1 MDVEPVDPYGDLL
14 DEIVGLLDEGQTRAR
29 DAVGVERLRTYHAI
43 GSAIITRQQEQ
54 GWGAQV
60 IDRLSSD
67 LRIRFPSN
75 RGLSARNLRYMRDL
89 ARSWPEL
96 NLATP
101 VAKLPWGHVTDLLGR
116 LEEPSIR
123 EWYAAQAAT
132 NGWSRG
138 FLQDRIKGQLHR
150 RIGAAPSNFSETLP
164 EHDSP
169 LAQEL
174 TRDPLILEFLGLSEP
189 VRERDVEEAMTAHIT
204 RTLLEL
210 GDGLAFVGRQVPL
223 LVGDQEFFID
233 LLFFHIPQARYVV
246 VELKH
251 GTFDPRDA
259 GQLNF
264 YVNVV
269 EDQRRDPTR
278 HVATV
283 GLLLCTSH
291 SAPVVRYS
299 LAGITAPLAVA
310 AYTFDALPDDVR
322 QAVPSEADL
331 SHLMHPGEP
340 GE

>member
-14 DEIVGLLDEGQTRAR
+14 DEIVCLLDQGQTRAR

-43 GSAIITRQQEQ
+43 GSAIIGRQQEQ

-67 LRIRFPSN
+67 LRIQFPNN

-96 NLATP
+96 NLAAP
-101 VAKLPWGHVTDLLGR
+101 AAKLPWRHVMVLLDR
-116 LEEPSIR
+116 LSEPAER
-123 EWYAAQAAT
+123 EWYAEQAVA

-138 FLQDRIKGQLHR
+138 FLEDRIKGQLHR
-150 RIGAAPSNFSETLP
+150 RIGMAPSNFADALP
-164 EHDSP
+164 EQDSR

-174 TRDPLILEFLGLSEP
+174 TRDPLLLEFLGLTEP

-223 LVGDQEFFID
+223 LVDDREFFVD

-251 GTFDPRDA
+251 GAFDPRDA

-264 YVNVV
+264 YVNVI
-269 EDQRRDPTR
+269 EDQRRNPNK
-278 HVATV
+278 HAATV

-299 LAGITAPLAVA
+299 LAGMASPLAVS
-310 AYTFDALPDDVR
+310 AYTFDALPPDVR
-322 QAVPSEADL
+322 EAVPSETDL
-331 SHLMHPGEP
+331 SRVGWLPAD
-340 GE
+340 